1 MDFTICPSSSFIMP
15 CFLAQEARKFCCSAA
30 SAVIT
35 ELFFAI
41 FIFIFAVVGATL
53 GGLTGAFV
61 GAKTKMGLMHEAA
74 VGVMEGSFLSIKLF
88 QISLLICSSN
98 DSALA
103 TRYLLQPINVFES
116 TTPFIQVPWNKEGL
130 SEDSMDKI
138 PNMRITEENVP
149 SNTNPCSICLEDL
162 LPWETVHRLPQCHHM
177 FHISCVQKWLMG
189 QKSCPL
195 CRRNF

>member
-61 GAKTKMGLMHEAA
+61 GAKTKMGLMYGAA
-74 VGVMEGSFLSIKLF
+74 VGVKEGSFLSIKLF

-116 TTPFIQVPWNKEGL
+116 ATPFIQVPWNKEGL

-138 PNMRITEENVP
+138 PKMRITEEN
-149 SNTNPCSICLEDL
+149 DL
-162 LPWETVHRLPQCHHM
+162 LPWETVHRLPQCHHT

-189 QKSCPL
+189 HKSCPL

>member
-1 MDFTICPSSSFIMP
+1 MDFTICPSSSFIMHSEHKGRYSYTD
-15 CFLAQEARKFCCSAA
+15 CTSRKFCCSAA

-61 GAKTKMGLMHEAA
+61 GAKTKMGLMHGAA
-74 VGVMEGSFLSIKLF
+74 VGVMKGSFLSIKLF

-130 SEDSMDKI
+130 SVDSMDKI
-138 PNMRITEENVP
+138 PKMRITEENVL
-149 SNTNPCSICLEDL
+149 SNTNPCSIGLEDL
-162 LPWETVHRLPQCHHM
+162 LPWETVHIGCHNVTICSIYRV
-177 FHISCVQKWLMG
+177 F
-189 QKSCPL
+189 KSG
-195 CRRNF
+195 

>member
-1 MDFTICPSSSFIMP
+1 LPSALLLPLSCHAFWLKRPGNFAAQQLPQLLLTVFCNLHLHICI
-15 CFLAQEARKFCCSAA
+15 
-30 SAVIT
+30 
-35 ELFFAI
+35 
-41 FIFIFAVVGATL
+41 GATL

-61 GAKTKMGLMHEAA
+61 GAKTKMGLMYGAA
-74 VGVMEGSFLSIKLF
+74 VGVKEGSFLSIKLF

-116 TTPFIQVPWNKEGL
+116 ATPFIQVPWNKEGL

-138 PNMRITEENVP
+138 PKMRITEEN
-149 SNTNPCSICLEDL
+149 DL
-162 LPWETVHRLPQCHHM
+162 LPWETVHRLPQCHHT

-189 QKSCPL
+189 HKSCPL